1 MCTYLDQ
8 VGSTYYFRRVV
19 PQELQPFIRTA
30 AGKPRTEFK
39 VSLRTKDRETAK
51 RLLPDHVKQSDKAFD
66 AARAGM
72 RKAAPSG
79 AAAAPVDPFA
89 GMTLE
94 QFHYWEQ
101 HNREQ
106 LQAAIAEDAAME
118 DAEAWAA
125 GLPVDHPAAI
135 LLREERERGD
145 RYQLE
150 AHRYRKRKRKDSA
163 SGVAGASQDGNAV
176 SPLLIQPNPA
186 IISQAASTGNLETVS
201 LRGLFDAY
209 VETGALG
216 SAIAK
221 EWRTGIDR
229 FVAFVGHD
237 DARRVTQADVLRWRN
252 HARDEP
258 QKNGKPRSAQRVNVG
273 YLAPLRAAFKHGL
286 SEMLIEHDPAA
297 GVPKL
302 RIVKQAKTR
311 DRQFTKDEQRTILRA
326 ALKVENGDARNR
338 YKQLVRR
345 WVPWLCAYTGA
356 RVNEMTQLRAEDV
369 QQVDGHWIIQITPN
383 AGRVKNKEF
392 RNVPVHEHLIAQG
405 FIEMVKAQGTGPLF
419 YDPELGDAGSE
430 RGQNKKAGERLAAWV
445 RGLGVTD
452 PGIMPNHAWRHTFK
466 SLAMEVGMDE
476 RAADYLQGHAS
487 VAVSRKVYTHHT
499 IDRLAE
505 QMALIPRYDL
515 GEPAPDPC

>member
-19 PQELQPFIRTA
+19 PAELQPFIRTV
-30 AGKPRTEFK
+30 AGNPRTEFK

-51 RLLPDHVKQSDKAFD
+51 RLLPDHVKQSDRVFD
-66 AARAGM
+66 AARAKL
-72 RKAAPSG
+72 RQAAPSG
-79 AAAAPVDPFA
+79 AATPADPFA
-89 GMTLE
+89 SMTLE

-106 LQAAIAEDAAME
+106 LQAAIAEDTAME
-118 DAEAWAA
+118 DAEAWAT
-125 GLPVDHPAAI
+125 GLPPDHPAAI

-150 AHRYRKRKRKDSA
+150 AHRYRKRKRKDGA
-163 SGVAGASQDGNAV
+163 SGVAGDSQGGNAA
-176 SPLLIQPNPA
+176 SPLLSQPSPA
-186 IISQAASTGNLETVS
+186 IISQVAAMSNLEPVS
-201 LRGLFDAY
+201 LTGLFGAY

-216 SAIAK
+216 AAGAK
-221 EWRTGIDR
+221 EWSTGIAK

-252 HARDEP
+252 HVRDEP
-258 QKNGKPRSAQRVNVG
+258 QKNGKPRSPQRINVG
-273 YLAPLRAAFKHGL
+273 YLAPLRSAFKHGM
-286 SEMLIEHDPAA
+286 SEMLIEHNPAA
-297 GVPKL
+297 AVPKL
-302 RIVKQAKTR
+302 HVPKAIKTR
-311 DRQFTKDEQRTILRA
+311 DRMFTKEEQRTILRA
-326 ALKVENGDARNR
+326 ALDAGTDERSAFR
-338 YKQLVRR
+338 GLVRR

-356 RVNEMTQLRAEDV
+356 RVNEITQLRAGDI
-369 QQVDGHWIIQITPN
+369 QQMDGHWIIHITPE
-383 AGRVKNKEF
+383 AGNTKNKEF
-392 RNVPVHEHLIAQG
+392 RNVPVHEHLIEQG
-405 FIEMVKAQGTGPLF
+405 FLAMVEGKKGPLF
-419 YDPELGDAGSE
+419 YDPNLGGADSE

-445 RGLGVTD
+445 RSLGVTD
-452 PGIMPNHAWRHTFK
+452 KGIMPNHAWRHTFK

-499 IDRLAE
+499 IGRLAE

-515 GEPAPDPC
+515 TEPDPR